1 LIPVSVVIVTKD
13 EERNIKDALESV
25 REFEDVVVLDAF
37 STDGTVEICRR
48 YTPRVFQQEWTGYA
62 RQKQAAVDLAEKEW
76 VLILDADERVTPELR
91 RELIGKIGE
100 GARDGFYLPRKN
112 FFLGKWIRHSGWWPD
127 YTLRLF
133 RKQVSHVEY
142 REVHEKVVVKG
153 SVGYLKEPVEHYT
166 YRTIADYLRKM
177 EHYSTLSANELF
189 QRKSAPPLLSMM
201 ANPVYVFIKMF
212 FLRQGFRDG
221 MYGFILAGLY
231 GYYTFLKYAKLW
243 EKRRGDKRDG
253 VS

>member
-1 LIPVSVVIVTKD
+1 
-13 EERNIKDALESV
+13 
-25 REFEDVVVLDAF
+25 
-37 STDGTVEICRR
+37 
-48 YTPRVFQQEWTGYA
+48 
-62 RQKQAAVDLAEKEW
+62 
-76 VLILDADERVTPELR
+76 
-91 RELIGKIGE
+91 
-100 GARDGFYLPRKN
+100 
-112 FFLGKWIRHSGWWPD
+112 
-127 YTLRLF
+127 
-133 RKQVSHVEY
+133 
-142 REVHEKVVVKG
+142 
-153 SVGYLKEPVEHYT
+153 
-166 YRTIADYLRKM
+166 M
-177 EHYSTLSANELF
+177 EHYSTLSANELI